1 MIRFLLLVMERMGF
15 PEIFR
20 RWIQMLHYEATTC
33 LVPPNELSK
42 SISMLFSFLQQ
53 EPLLRMLRATLTG
66 LVFNNFKL
74 IDKSYSDDVQTLSSE
89 RERERDIKAMTQCN
103 CASTSYRHQITQMTN
118 LEPHGNQNHC
128 KAKAHHL

>member
-103 CASTSYRHQITQMTN
+103 CASTSHQT
-118 LEPHGNQNHC
+118 PNHSND
-128 KAKAHHL
+128 